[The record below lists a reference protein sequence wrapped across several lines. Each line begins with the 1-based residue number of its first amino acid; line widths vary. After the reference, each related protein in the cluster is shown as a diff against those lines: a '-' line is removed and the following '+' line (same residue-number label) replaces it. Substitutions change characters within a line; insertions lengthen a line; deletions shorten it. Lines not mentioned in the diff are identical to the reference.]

1 MNFLVVGGG
10 SIGRRH
16 LRNLLAL
23 SQKAAVVEP
32 MEERACE
39 ISRNYKVLVYSKLED
54 ALDKE
59 VYDAALICNP
69 NVFHLKTAVRIA
81 RRGIHLFIEK
91 PLSHSMAGVEEL
103 LSIVKKNKLHTFVGS
118 NFKFHKSFKAMKKL
132 LDERAIGKVLSFTV
146 VCGQYLPDW
155 HPWEDY
161 RKGYSANKSLGGG
174 VLLDSHEFDYIQWLL
189 GPIEKIA
196 CIAGKYSGLEI
207 DTEDVAEA
215 IVELKGNAVGSIH
228 VDYIQHPYRRVYMF
242 YGEKGT
248 LEWDHTDKR
257 VSLYKSKDRRWGH
270 FRQGKYEP
278 NRMYIDELKH
288 FIGVLKGKET
298 SVTDIYAAR
307 QVLKVICAAKES
319 ARMGRF
325 MEVK

>member
-16 LRNLLAL
+16 LCNLLAL
-23 SQKAAVVEP
+23 SQKAAVIEP
-32 MEERACE
+32 MAERAHE
-39 ISRNYKVLVYSKLED
+39 INKKYKVLVYSKLEA

-103 LSIVKKNKLHTFVGS
+103 IRLVKKNRLHTFMGS
-118 NFKFHKSFKAMKKL
+118 NFKFHKSVKAMKKL

-174 VLLDSHEFDYIQWLL
+174 ILLDSHEFDYIQWLL
-189 GPIEKIA
+189 GPIKKIA
-196 CIAGKYSGLEI
+196 CITGKYSGLEI

-215 IVELKGNAVGSIH
+215 IVELKSDAVGSIH

-257 VSLYKSKDRRWGH
+257 VSLYKFDDKKWTY
-270 FRQGKYEP
+270 FREGKYDP
-278 NRMYIDELKH
+278 NRMYIDEIRH
-288 FIGVLKGKET
+288 FIGVLKGKELP
-298 SVTDIYAAR
+298 VTDIYAAR
-307 QVLKVICAAKES
+307 QILNVLFAAKES
-319 ARMGRF
+319 SRLGRF